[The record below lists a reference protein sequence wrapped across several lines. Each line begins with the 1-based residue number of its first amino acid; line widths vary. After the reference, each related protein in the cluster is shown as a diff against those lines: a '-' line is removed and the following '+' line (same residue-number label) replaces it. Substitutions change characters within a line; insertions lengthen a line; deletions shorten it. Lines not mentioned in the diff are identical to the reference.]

1 MKAFYKKYEFE
12 IQIALVIIIAIIMFI
27 VLPYK
32 DFPEGSLFNN
42 PCIYCP

>member
-1 MKAFYKKYEFE
+1 MKAFREKYEFE
-12 IQIALVIIIAIIMFI
+12 IQIASVIIIAVIMFI
-27 VLPYK
+27 ILPDV